1 MGGAVSALVVFCVL
15 ILIGA
20 PVALSLPGPAR
31 EWTGLAFEAF
41 VVGVVVEMLVAIVLL
56 HAGHYS
62 PWTVL
67 VATVL
72 VVGAATAAI
81 RRFGGPAAARSSRG
95 GLEAALIGLGTLVFV
110 FVALRIRHA
119 PSYFIFQT
127 GDMGG
132 YVNTANIL
140 RRTGGPYG
148 TQPQGFTLF
157 LRETNLLLGRA
168 NTVAG
173 LPALGA
179 GLLLGAVAFARALR
193 LHIVAAIGIAV
204 ILLVHPVT
212 VWFSLFPVS
221 EALFAVLLLAL
232 LYLLLRTRAKGSTA
246 YAVIAGL
253 VVGSMLLTR
262 GEAVLFAPILTLL
275 LLASAAVDDEPTA
288 RVQFQFSMVALV
300 ALVAAYA
307 YDVTYAHIYFR
318 GQLRHLLPHFASRF
332 AERAK
337 LEHFSVALVV
347 AGVVALALVLG
358 LTGLVRRFARPRL
371 VERPLLF
378 WRWAYGAVVVLALLT
393 LLTFHLDGLTDTWTR
408 WGAVLLI
415 LVVIGGAGVV
425 AQPGRYIDVAC
436 GWLLLMVIGVFVV
449 LFARR
454 VPHPKV
460 QTYYLYFDRYLFS
473 EVLPA
478 ALPLAVIGIQMIV
491 DACTRWAP
499 ARVAKVAIAA
509 IVVLVVIGLVPQV
522 HETQRITK
530 YRLLGHSYDALHR
543 IDELTR
549 SAGTPG
555 AVVYSGSRTK
565 PKQWFYPNTY
575 RAFALP
581 LRQSFDREVFGIPTA
596 ALGKDDVYSPATAL
610 AVLQANNHPT
620 GYLVKLRQARTHLPD
635 DVHTKWLGSVGYVS
649 PLLGQTTHEPAAP
662 WKLAKLRFDV
672 YALS

>member
-1 MGGAVSALVVFCVL
+1 MGGAVSAFVVFGVL
-15 ILIGA
+15 LLVGV

-31 EWTGLAFEAF
+31 EWTGLAFEAI
-41 VVGVVVEMLVAIVLL
+41 VIGVVVEMFVAIVLL

-62 PWTVL
+62 PWTAL
-67 VATVL
+67 IATL
-72 VVGAATAAI
+72 LIVGAATIAI
-81 RRFGGPAAARSSRG
+81 RWFGGPAAELSSLRG
-95 GLEAALIGLGTLVFV
+95 LDAALIGAGALVFV
-110 FVALRIRHA
+110 VVALHIRHA

-140 RRTGGPYG
+140 RRSGGPYG

-157 LRETNLLLGRA
+157 LRETNLVLGRA

-179 GLLLGAVAFARALR
+179 ALLLGAVAFARALR
-193 LHIVAAIGIAV
+193 LHIVAAIGIAL
-204 ILLVHPVT
+204 ILLVHPVA

-232 LYLLLRTRAKGSTA
+232 FYFVLQTRATASTA
-246 YAVIAGL
+246 YAVMAGL
-253 VVGSMLLTR
+253 VVGALLLVR
-262 GEAVLFAPILTLL
+262 GEAVLLAPILTLL
-275 LLASAAVDDEPTA
+275 LLASTAVDDEPTA
-288 RVQFQFSMVALV
+288 RVQFQFTIVALV

-318 GQLRHLLPHFASRF
+318 GQLRHLMPHFASHF

-337 LEHFSVALVV
+337 LEHFSPALVV
-347 AGVVALALVLG
+347 AGVLALALVLG
-358 LTGLVRRFARPRL
+358 LAWLVHRYARPRL
-371 VERPLLF
+371 AGRPLLF
-378 WRWAYGAVVVLALLT
+378 WRWAYAAVVVIALLA
-393 LLTFHLDGLTDTWTR
+393 LLTFHLDGLTDTWSR
-408 WGAVLLI
+408 WGAVLLVI
-415 LVVIGGAGVV
+415 VAIGGIGVV
-425 AQPGRYIDVAC
+425 ARPGRYLDAAC
-436 GWLLLMVIGVFVV
+436 GFLLLMIIGVFVV

-478 ALPLAVIGIQMIV
+478 ALPLAAIGIQMIV
-491 DACTRWAP
+491 DACTRFAP

-509 IVVLVVIGLVPQV
+509 IVVLIVVGLVPQV
-522 HETQRITK
+522 HETERVTK

-543 IDELTR
+543 IDQLTR
-549 SAGTPG
+549 TDGTG

-581 LRQSFDREVFGIPTA
+581 LRQSFDRDVFGIPNE
-596 ALGKDDVYSPATAL
+596 ALGKDDVYTPATAL
-610 AVLQANNHPT
+610 AVLWANHLT
-620 GYLVKLRQARTHLPD
+620 SGYLVKLRGARPHLPD
-635 DVHTKWLGSVGYVS
+635 DEHTKWLGKVDYTC
-649 PLLGQTTHEPAAP
+649 PLLGERTHKPAAP
-662 WKLAKLRFDV
+662 WTLAHLRFDV